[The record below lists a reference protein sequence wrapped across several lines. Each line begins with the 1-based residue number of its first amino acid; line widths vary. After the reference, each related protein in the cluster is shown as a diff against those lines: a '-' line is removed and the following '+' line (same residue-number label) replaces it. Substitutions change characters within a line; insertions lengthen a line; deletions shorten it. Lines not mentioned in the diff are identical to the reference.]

1 MTTPDYRALCAELL
15 QPLAEYD
22 GANPYHE
29 HRALITRAR
38 TALAQPEPEFTD
50 DEVDMIQA
58 PWSYLTPPHPE
69 PEGPTDKEIIGCM
82 YKGAASLSGLEP
94 TWIAR
99 NTAECVAGVR
109 VALAR
114 WGRPAIE
121 PIMGAEW
128 QPIETAPRGVRV
140 LVRLPRETNP
150 ITIAEADEDDGNW
163 WEWGDSESDL
173 EDLPT
178 HWQPLEALWGRPALK
193 PVPVSER
200 PILKRDP
207 FNDNQGRCWCG
218 TKACVDRTG
227 DVDVEIPPS
236 WELREP
242 CAQDD
247 VLLPHYALP
256 VPEVTP

>member
-114 WGRPAIE
+114 WGRPAI
-121 PIMGAEW
+121 
-128 QPIETAPRGVRV
+128 
-140 LVRLPRETNP
+140 
-150 ITIAEADEDDGNW
+150 
-163 WEWGDSESDL
+163 
-173 EDLPT
+173 
-178 HWQPLEALWGRPALK
+178 K